1 MSGNTKGDGLAL
13 LPESEDSEDDVTEG
27 GATSGDVT
35 VPKQVA
41 TTSETPSEMVSS
53 GQPVVVKMSD
63 QQEGHLHMGNEV
75 NTTYN
80 QNHVHHNITCERLV
94 VHCRYFCHQTVNNN
108 NRDNPDR
115 REQDSVAD
123 PDSSHSNT
131 FHYIPTDDLQEA
143 VDILEERHLVVL
155 CGRPGSGKT
164 TLGHALLQI
173 YRDKG
178 YQVYIIAHVHEL
190 SGCIRGGG
198 RSVVLMDGALGEV
211 RVDNREYRAL
221 RSVQQP
227 LQESVRG
234 GNCLLVLTV
243 YPHVLRELRQLGV
256 RRDMFLLQPACL
268 VEIRA
273 DPLPEEVKTAMIK
286 FHLQELHLDMPEQ
299 DALLTE
305 ILQKDVSG
313 AAFPWCCR
321 QMVKEWQSVADS
333 TVFFAAP
340 AEVHVP
346 LLQRMLHDPE
356 HGETMAAVMS
366 LTMLDLGRFL
376 HNPRRVQSQLE
387 KLGFPEFSDCR
398 LELFVDHFRGSIIQQ
413 EANDFQGR
421 TIYDS
426 AGLALG
432 RSLYLPVLL
441 KVCDAI
447 FLVQHVRTKETAT
460 ELSVTIGPSPD
471 DRQLL
476 MQTMYEHMVSGRLPE
491 LCQHPSLHCPQFLQE
506 FDTFCRASN
515 NYVQRLVSAVDTVH
529 RKPLLYW
536 SVWGPTGNLT
546 QWCLTLTEGETENS
560 VRGKWITEVLLA
572 CILMRDTTYKEDSSF
587 VALLAKLKSPTHFSD
602 MMYTEIDLPL
612 PSSEQCITQSLR
624 AAMDHVTSG
633 IRINSLCYLDDP
645 SLPIPNTL
653 VSMEVRNSDDGDKVH
668 VVVPSK
674 QWYLALRLLA
684 DRQVD
689 ERDEEGNTLLHVA
702 ADTGDL
708 DVVKIAVKSGA
719 SLTARN
725 NKGQNPPQL
734 AANRRKRDRK
744 KPGTSYDCI
753 DALHKACWSGDQNT
767 VKVLLCTSVSVQ
779 DKDIVFDRTPLHVA
793 CETGKTDIATLLISL
808 DADVNVKDNDGDTP
822 LHIAC
827 GNGNTQTALLLIQH
841 HADIN
846 VKSNGGHTPLY
857 YASVNDN
864 TETALLLI
872 QHHADVNVKSNGGHT
887 PLHNAC
893 LRGNTETALLL
904 IQHHADVNVKNNG
917 GHTPLHYACSDG
929 NTETALLLIQHHA
942 DVNVKNNG
950 GDTPLHYAS
959 VKDNTQTALLLIQ
972 HHASVNVKDN
982 DGDTLLHYACSNG
995 NTQTAL
1001 LLILHH
1007 ADVNVKNNDGHTP
1020 LHYACLRGNTQ
1031 TALLLI
1037 QHHADVNVKNN
1048 DGRTPL
1054 HYACSGGN
1062 TETAVLLIQHHADVN
1077 VRNKTGN
1084 TPLDMALYLQH
1095 ADLARLLIQHGATV
1109 KRNSKTHKRLIY
1121 IGINVQRE

>member
-1 MSGNTKGDGLAL
+1 MSGDTNGDGLAL
-13 LPESEDSEDDVTEG
+13 LPENDDRKDDVTEG
-27 GATSGDVT
+27 RATSGDVT

-41 TTSETPSEMVSS
+41 TTSETPSEMVAS

-80 QNHVHHNITCERLV
+80 HNNPQYNIACEQLV
-94 VHCRYFCHQTVNNN
+94 VHSRHFYHQTVNNN

-123 PDSSHSNT
+123 PDSRHSNT
-131 FHYIPTDDLQEA
+131 FHYIHTEDLQEA

-155 CGRPGSGKT
+155 CGPPGSGKT
-164 TLGHALLQI
+164 TLGRALLQI

-190 SGCIRGGG
+190 SGFIRGGG

-211 RVDNREYRAL
+211 RVDKREYRAL

-268 VEIRA
+268 VEILA

-286 FHLQELHLDMPEQ
+286 FHLQELHLDTPEQ
-299 DALLTE
+299 DTLVTE
-305 ILQKDVSG
+305 ILEKDVSG

-340 AEVHVP
+340 AEAHVP
-346 LLQRMLHDPE
+346 FLQHMLRDPE
-356 HGETMAAVMS
+356 HGETMAVVMS
-366 LTMLDLGRFL
+366 LTMLGLGRFL
-376 HNPRRVQSQLE
+376 HDPHRVQTQLE
-387 KLGFPEFSDCR
+387 KLGFQDASNYR
-398 LELFVDHFRGSIIQQ
+398 LEEYSDVLKEFILHKTESSF
-413 EANDFQGR
+413 EGR
-421 TIYDS
+421 VWYD
-426 AGLALG
+426 AVGLALG
-432 RSLYLPVLL
+432 RSFSLPILL
-441 KVCDAI
+441 KVCDAK

-460 ELSVTIGPSPD
+460 EFSVTIGPSPD

-506 FDTFCRASN
+506 FDAFCRAN
-515 NYVQRLVSAVDTVH
+515 KNYVQRLVSALDTVH

-546 QWCLTLTEGETENS
+546 QWCLKLTERDTKYILPGIGLAQVWLACKLVGKATDEEDNS
-560 VRGKWITEVLLA
+560 LVMLLA
-572 CILMRDTTYKEDSSF
+572 TLMSAKKFRD
-587 VALLAKLKSPTHFSD
+587 
-602 MMYTEIDLPL
+602 MIQTEIDLPL
-612 PSSEQCITQSLR
+612 PSTEQYTPRSFS
-624 AAMDHVTSG
+624 AKMDQVMST
-633 IRINSLCYLDDP
+633 IQTNSLCYLGDP

-653 VSMEVRNSDDGDKVH
+653 VSMEVRRSDDGDKIR

-734 AANRRKRDRK
+734 AAKRRKRDK
-744 KPGTSYDCI
+744 KTWRGY
-753 DALHKACWSGDQNT
+753 AFLKACRSGDQNT
-767 VKVLLCTSVSVQ
+767 VKVLLCTSVSVH
-779 DKDIVFDRTPLHVA
+779 DRDMSGSTPLHVA
-793 CETGKTDIATLLISL
+793 CETGKTDIGILLISL
-808 DADVNVKDNDGDTP
+808 DADVNVKNNNGDTP
-822 LHIAC
+822 LHFAC
-827 GNGNTQTALLLIQH
+827 FHGNR
-841 HADIN
+841 
-846 VKSNGGHTPLY
+846 
-857 YASVNDN
+857 
-864 TETALLLI
+864 ETALLLI
-872 QHHADVNVKSNGGHT
+872 QHHADVNVKGNDGCT
-887 PLHNAC
+887 PLHCAC
-893 LRGNTETALLL
+893 F
-904 IQHHADVNVKNNG
+904 I
-917 GHTPLHYACSDG
+917 
-929 NTETALLLIQHHA
+929 
-942 DVNVKNNG
+942 
-950 GDTPLHYAS
+950 
-959 VKDNTQTALLLIQ
+959 
-972 HHASVNVKDN
+972 
-982 DGDTLLHYACSNG
+982 
-995 NTQTAL
+995 
-1001 LLILHH
+1001 
-1007 ADVNVKNNDGHTP
+1007 
-1020 LHYACLRGNTQ
+1020 GNTQ

-1037 QHHADVNVKNN
+1037 QHHADVNV
-1048 DGRTPL
+1048 RT
-1054 HYACSGGN
+1054 
-1062 TETAVLLIQHHADVN
+1062 Q
-1077 VRNKTGN
+1077 TGK
-1084 TPLDMALYLQH
+1084 TPLDMALCPLN
-1095 ADLARLLIQHGATV
+1095 ADLARLLIQHGAAI
-1109 KRNSKTHKRLIY
+1109 KKNSGTHKRLISK
-1121 IGINVQRE
+1121 GINVSHA